1 MWRALGWWRVLP
13 SLSLPCDS
21 TENGETPFWLSV
33 VAFGKQAEALA
44 RHVKGELISVSGTM
58 QINQWTTKDGS
69 TSSGYQMVADSV
81 IRVRAVRPA
90 GRKGRWGQASDAPQR
105 AREQPQPAL
114 GGSKTRRHG
123 SDTAV

>member
-1 MWRALGWWRVLP
+1 
-13 SLSLPCDS
+13 
-21 TENGETPFWLSV
+21 
-33 VAFGKQAEALA
+33 
-44 RHVKGELISVSGTM
+44 M

-105 AREQPQPAL
+105 AREQPQPVL
-114 GGSKTRRHG
+114 GGWDVYQKPDDMDQTPPY
-123 SDTAV
+123 DEPF

>member
-1 MWRALGWWRVLP
+1 M
-13 SLSLPCDS
+13 PCDS

-69 TSSGYQMVADSV
+69 TSSGYQMDQT
-81 IRVRAVRPA
+81 PPY
-90 GRKGRWGQASDAPQR
+90 DEPF
-105 AREQPQPAL
+105 
-114 GGSKTRRHG
+114 
-123 SDTAV
+123 